1 MRRPALTLALV
12 ALALSAVHS
21 AWVAQAAP
29 TPGVWDTVI
38 AWILEQQRL
47 FHRDLAQ
54 HLRALE
60 AEGSAAVG
68 FTLIG
73 VSFLYGVF
81 HAAGPGHGKA
91 VIATYLL
98 THESNLKR
106 GILLAAASSL
116 VQGLVAIVL
125 VTGLVSLA
133 NGLEH
138 DTNTAIRWSERL
150 SFALLAGMGGLF
162 AGRAAYDLVSRLR
175 PAPLQAIGHRH
186 IHGPGCGCAHGP
198 TPRQIEG
205 AHGLKSTLGVLLS
218 VGLRPCSG
226 AVLVLALANV
236 LELTGAGIAAVAAM
250 SVGTAITVASLAVMT
265 VKARQWTVTL
275 LGGRSRRRWIGP
287 AVTLIGGLV
296 ILLLGLSL
304 LIASFGPQHPLR
316 L

>member
-1 MRRPALTLALV
+1 MRRPTLSLVFIALV
-12 ALALSAVHS
+12 LCAAHA
-21 AWVAQAAP
+21 AWAADAAQAP
-29 TPGVWDTVI
+29 SVWDGAI
-38 AWILEQQRL
+38 SWILEQQRL
-47 FHRDLAQ
+47 FHHDLAQ

-60 AEGSAAVG
+60 TERSAAVG
-68 FTLIG
+68 FALVG

-106 GILLAAASSL
+106 GIILAAASAL
-116 VQGLVAIVL
+116 VQGAVAIVL
-125 VTGLVSLA
+125 VTGLVTLA
-133 NGLEH
+133 NGLAH
-138 DTNTAIRWSERL
+138 DTNSAIRWSERL

-175 PAPLQAIGHRH
+175 PAPLQPIGHYHR
-186 IHGPGCGCAHGP
+186 HGPGCGCAHGP
-198 TPRQIEG
+198 TPRQIES
-205 AHGLKSTLGVLLS
+205 ALGLKATLGVLLS

-236 LELTGAGIAAVAAM
+236 LDLTGAGIAAVAAM
-250 SVGTAITVASLAVMT
+250 SAGTAITVASLAVMT
-265 VKARQWTVTL
+265 VKARQWTVAL
-275 LGGRSRRRWIGP
+275 LGVRSRRRWIGP
-287 AVTLIGGLV
+287 TVALVGGVT
-296 ILLLGLSL
+296 ILLLGVSL